1 MIINDHYWP
10 HQSLH
15 CKGSGISLAE
25 SVLTR
30 WCSNQRKL
38 WGGGGGVG
46 LKQKNFINVITQEN
60 FFLIYMYMDRIG
72 LNKNWPDYEK
82 I

>member
-1 MIINDHYWP
+1 MIIIGHIRVYIAKAQVFFSRKCIN
-10 HQSLH
+10 SLMF
-15 CKGSGISLAE
+15 KSI
-25 SVLTR
+25 V
-30 WCSNQRKL
+30 
-38 WGGGGGVG
+38 GGGVG
-46 LKQKNFINVITQEN
+46 LKQKNFINVITQKK

>member
-1 MIINDHYWP
+1 MIIIGHIRVYIA
-10 HQSLH
+10 
-15 CKGSGISLAE
+15 KAEVFLAE

>member
-1 MIINDHYWP
+1 MIIIGHIRVYIA
-10 HQSLH
+10 
-15 CKGSGISLAE
+15 KAEVFLAE

-30 WCSNQRKL
+30 WCSNQL
-38 WGGGGGVG
+38 WGGGVG
-46 LKQKNFINVITQEN
+46 LKQKNFINVITQKN